1 MGVTF
6 EDNSGNCK
14 NAIKAS
20 ALAFLYE
27 IGGEIRSQTQRNS
40 RRKTG
45 RTAGTYEYMV
55 DENELAVHIGSNDV
69 NAIWEE
75 FGTGEHSIKGGGR
88 KGYWVFVDTGG
99 KPQAP
104 KGGKT
109 YTKEEAKRVVAI
121 MRKKGLNAY
130 YTNGKTAN
138 RPLYRA
144 FTATEGKIQS
154 VAEKSFSNIGG
165 CGSSSGGGKNWS
177 LKNYINDIKA
187 NTEKLETAMDDPSS
201 LAPQPHMPSIP
212 HAKKPTLP
220 KAKTPKILKN
230 LK

>member
-1 MGVTF
+1 M
-6 EDNSGNCK
+6 SK
-14 NAIKAS
+14 NVEFHSYSVNVKTALKDKAI
-20 ALAFLYE
+20 AFLHE
-27 IGGEIRSQTQRNS
+27 IGGEIRSQAQRNS
-40 RRKTG
+40 RRKTSQTSG
-45 RTAGTYEYMV
+45 SYQYKV
-55 DENELAVHIGSNDV
+55 DEDALAVHIGSDYW
-69 NAIWEE
+69 NAIYEE
-75 FGTGEHSIKGGGR
+75 FGTGEHAINGGGR

-154 VAEKSFSNIGG
+154 VAERYFGG
-165 CGSSSGGGKNWS
+165 V
-177 LKNYINDIKA
+177 
-187 NTEKLETAMDDPSS
+187 
-201 LAPQPHMPSIP
+201 
-212 HAKKPTLP
+212 
-220 KAKTPKILKN
+220 
-230 LK
+230 

>member
-6 EDNSGNCK
+6 EDNSENCK

>member
-6 EDNSGNCK
+6 EDNSENCK

-40 RRKTG
+40 RRRTG
-45 RTAGTYEYMV
+45 RTAGSYQYMV
-55 DENELAVHIGSNDV
+55 DENELAVHVGSNDE

-75 FGTGEHSIKGGGR
+75 FGTGEHSIKGGR
-88 KGYWVFVDTGG
+88 KGYWVYVDNGG
-99 KPQAP
+99 VPQAV
-104 KGGKT
+104 KGGKR
-109 YTKEEAKRVVAI
+109 YTKQEAKRIVAI

-138 RPLYRA
+138 RPLYKA

-154 VAEKSFSNIGG
+154 VAERCFSNIGG
-165 CGSSSGGGKNWS
+165 GGSSSDGGKDWS
-177 LKNYINDIKA
+177 LKNYINNIKA
-187 NTEKLETAMDDPSS
+187 NTDKLETAMDDPSS

-212 HAKKPTLP
+212 HAKMPTLP

>member
-6 EDNSGNCK
+6 EDNSENCK

-40 RRKTG
+40 RRRTG

-55 DENELAVHIGSNDV
+55 DENELAVHVGSNDE

-75 FGTGEHSIKGGGR
+75 FGTGEHSIKGGR
-88 KGYWVFVDTGG
+88 KGYWVYVDNGG
-99 KPQAP
+99 APQAV
-104 KGGKT
+104 KGGKR
-109 YTKEEAKRVVAI
+109 YTKQEAKRIVAI

-138 RPLYRA
+138 RPLYKA

-154 VAEKSFSNIGG
+154 VAERCFSNIGG
-165 CGSSSGGGKNWS
+165 GGSSSGGGKDWS
-177 LKNYINDIKA
+177 LKNYINNIKA
-187 NTEKLETAMDDPSS
+187 NTDKLETAMDDPSS

-212 HAKKPTLP
+212 HALSL
-220 KAKTPKILKN
+220 IHI
-230 LK
+230 

>member
-6 EDNSGNCK
+6 EDNSENCK

-88 KGYWVFVDTGG
+88 KGYWVYVDNGG
-99 KPQAP
+99 APQAP

-154 VAEKSFSNIGG
+154 VAERCFSNIGG
-165 CGSSSGGGKNWS
+165 ASSSGGGKDWS
-177 LKNYINDIKA
+177 LKNYINDIKSK
-187 NTEKLETAMDDPSS
+187 TDKLETAMDDPSS

-212 HAKKPTLP
+212 HAKAPKLP

>member
-6 EDNSGNCK
+6 EDNSENCK

-88 KGYWVFVDTGG
+88 KGYWVYVDNGG
-99 KPQAP
+99 APQAV

-109 YTKEEAKRVVAI
+109 YTKKEAKRIVAI

>member
-1 MGVTF
+1 M
-6 EDNSGNCK
+6 SK
-14 NAIKAS
+14 NVEFHSYSVNVKTALKDKAI
-20 ALAFLYE
+20 AFLHE

-40 RRKTG
+40 RRRTG

-55 DENELAVHIGSNDV
+55 DENELAVHVGSNDV

-88 KGYWVFVDTGG
+88 KGYWVYVDNGG
-99 KPQAP
+99 APQAV

-109 YTKEEAKRVVAI
+109 YTKKEAKRVVAI

-138 RPLYRA
+138 RPLYKA

-154 VAEKSFSNIGG
+154 VAERYFGG
-165 CGSSSGGGKNWS
+165 V
-177 LKNYINDIKA
+177 
-187 NTEKLETAMDDPSS
+187 
-201 LAPQPHMPSIP
+201 
-212 HAKKPTLP
+212 
-220 KAKTPKILKN
+220 
-230 LK
+230 

>member
-6 EDNSGNCK
+6 EDNSENCK

-138 RPLYRA
+138 RPLYKA

-154 VAEKSFSNIGG
+154 VAERYFSNIGG
-165 CGSSSGGGKNWS
+165 ASSLGGGKDWS
-177 LKNYINDIKA
+177 LKNYINDIKSK
-187 NTEKLETAMDDPSS
+187 TDKLESAMDDPSS

-212 HAKKPTLP
+212 HAKAPKLP

>member
-6 EDNSGNCK
+6 EDNSENCK

-20 ALAFLYE
+20 ALAFLHE
-27 IGGEIRSQTQRNS
+27 IGGEIRSQAQRNS
-40 RRKTG
+40 RRKTSQ
-45 RTAGTYEYMV
+45 TAGSYQYKV
-55 DENELAVHIGSNDV
+55 DENELAVHIGSDYW
-69 NAIWEE
+69 NAIYEE

-138 RPLYRA
+138 RPLYKA

-154 VAEKSFSNIGG
+154 VAEKCFSNIGG
-165 CGSSSGGGKNWS
+165 GKDWS
-177 LKNYINDIKA
+177 LKSYINDIKSK
-187 NTEKLETAMDDPSS
+187 TDKLETAMDDPSS

-212 HAKKPTLP
+212 HAKAPKLP
-220 KAKTPKILKN
+220 KAKKPKILKN

>member
-75 FGTGEHSIKGGGR
+75 FGTGEHAINGGGR

-154 VAEKSFSNIGG
+154 VAERCFSNIGG
-165 CGSSSGGGKNWS
+165 CSSSGGGKDWS
-177 LKNYINDIKA
+177 LKKYINDIKSK
-187 NTEKLETAMDDPSS
+187 TDKLETAMDDPSS

-212 HAKKPTLP
+212 HAKAPKLP

>member
-6 EDNSGNCK
+6 EDNSENCK

-20 ALAFLYE
+20 ALAFLHE

-55 DENELAVHIGSNDV
+55 DENELAVHVGSNDV

-75 FGTGEHSIKGGGR
+75 FGTGEYSIKGGGR
-88 KGYWVFVDTGG
+88 KGYWVYVDNGG
-99 KPQAP
+99 APQAV

-154 VAEKSFSNIGG
+154 VAERCFSNIGG
-165 CGSSSGGGKNWS
+165 GSSSGGGKDWS

>member
-6 EDNSGNCK
+6 EDNSENCK

-40 RRKTG
+40 RRRTG

-55 DENELAVHIGSNDV
+55 DENELAVHVGSNDV

-75 FGTGEHSIKGGGR
+75 FGTGEHSIKGGR
-88 KGYWVFVDTGG
+88 KGYWVFVDNGG
-99 KPQAP
+99 APQAV
-104 KGGKT
+104 KGGKR
-109 YTKEEAKRVVAI
+109 YTKEEAKKVVAI

-138 RPLYRA
+138 RPLYKA

-154 VAEKSFSNIGG
+154 VAERCFSNIGG
-165 CGSSSGGGKNWS
+165 GSSSGGGKDWS
-177 LKNYINDIKA
+177 LKNYINDIKSK
-187 NTEKLETAMDDPSS
+187 TDKLETAMDDPSS

-212 HAKKPTLP
+212 HAKAPKLP

>member
-6 EDNSGNCK
+6 EDNSENCK

-40 RRKTG
+40 RRRTG

-55 DENELAVHIGSNDV
+55 DENELAVHVGSNDV

-75 FGTGEHSIKGGGR
+75 FGTGEHSIKGGR
-88 KGYWVFVDTGG
+88 KGYWVYVDNGG
-99 KPQAP
+99 APQAV
-104 KGGKT
+104 KGGKR
-109 YTKEEAKRVVAI
+109 YTKQEAKRVVAI

-154 VAEKSFSNIGG
+154 VAERYFGG
-165 CGSSSGGGKNWS
+165 V
-177 LKNYINDIKA
+177 
-187 NTEKLETAMDDPSS
+187 
-201 LAPQPHMPSIP
+201 
-212 HAKKPTLP
+212 
-220 KAKTPKILKN
+220 
-230 LK
+230 

>member
-6 EDNSGNCK
+6 EDNSENCK

-55 DENELAVHIGSNDV
+55 DENELAVHVGSNDV

-88 KGYWVFVDTGG
+88 KGYWVYVDNGG
-99 KPQAP
+99 APQAP

-109 YTKEEAKRVVAI
+109 YTKKEAKRIVAI

-138 RPLYRA
+138 RPLYKA

-154 VAEKSFSNIGG
+154 VAERCFSNIGD
-165 CGSSSGGGKNWS
+165 GSSSGGGKDWS
-177 LKNYINDIKA
+177 LKNYINDIKSK
-187 NTEKLETAMDDPSS
+187 TDKLETAMDDPSS

-212 HAKKPTLP
+212 HAKAPKLP